1 MLAFQMD
8 LGTYLEE
15 NPEYEYDDVR
25 TRNKAVENKPHMSE
39 LSKRRKDRK
48 STPVRKSSPERGKQA
63 TKGSKGGSK
72 PDNLYEIPNVYA
84 EIPHSNYESLQP
96 EQRNTKRPGP
106 IPRQP
111 STPKPRPAQPRQQR
125 QTCCCG
131 RSTRFWCLLTTVL
144 LMIIVILLVVFLT
157 GTDLNYINVVVS

>member
-1 MLAFQMD
+1 MSSQTFIYSYTHAFQMD

-15 NPEYEYDDVR
+15 YPEYEYDDVKR
-25 TRNKAVENKPHMSE
+25 VNEAAANKAHVTK
-39 LSKRRKDRK
+39 LKC
-48 STPVRKSSPERGKQA
+48 TPMA
-63 TKGSKGGSK
+63 TKGTKGWSK

-84 EIPHSNYESLQP
+84 EIPNSKYESLQP
-96 EQRNTKRPGP
+96 EQRNTKLPRP
-106 IPRQP
+106 IPKQP

-144 LMIIVILLVVFLT
+144 SMIIVILLVVFLT
-157 GTDLNYINVVVS
+157 GTDLNYIVR

>member
-8 LGTYLEE
+8 LGTYLPEY
-15 NPEYEYDDVR
+15 PEYEYDDVR
-25 TRNKAVENKPHMSE
+25 TKNKAVENKPPMSE
-39 LSKRRKDRK
+39 LSKRSNDRK
-48 STPVRKSSPERGKQA
+48 STPVPKTGPERGKQA
-63 TKGSKGGSK
+63 TKGPKGGSK

-84 EIPHSNYESLQP
+84 EIPNSNYESLQP
-96 EQRNTKRPGP
+96 EQRNTKYARP
-106 IPRQP
+106 IPKQP

-144 LMIIVILLVVFLT
+144 SMIIVILLVVFLT
-157 GTDLNYINVVVS
+157 GTDLNYIDVVVS